1 MSGIHLTFDL
11 LAWIAGMTSGV
22 LVYRWRLGNSVEQ
35 FAVNV
40 GIPYFAS
47 LLIGA
52 IAGSYLL
59 GTLNLYFSGIP
70 GLGRSILGAIVGAI
84 LFIEIYKLNKGMNK
98 STGWLF
104 VIPLTVSIAVG
115 RVGCFLSGITDFTH
129 GNPSNLPWAVDFGDG
144 ILRHPVQL
152 YESIS
157 LLLFLLVALLLL
169 KYRQRQFITAG
180 FYLWVLVYASQRF
193 VWEFFKPYGPVI
205 WYLNIFHLICI
216 GLIIYSIIMLKDHRS
231 PIKY

>member
-1 MSGIHLTFDL
+1 M
-11 LAWIAGMTSGV
+11 ASGV

-35 FAVNV
+35 FAVSV

-59 GTLNLYFSGIP
+59 GTLNLYFTGIP

-115 RVGCFLSGITDFTH
+115 RIGCFLSGMTDFTY
-129 GNPSNLPWAVDFGDG
+129 GTPSSLPWARDYGDG

-157 LLLFLLVALLLL
+157 LLLFLLVVLLLL
-169 KYRQRQFITAG
+169 KYRLTKFIASG

-205 WYLNIFHLICI
+205 WHLNIFHLTSF
-216 GLIIYSIIMLKDHRS
+216 GLMIYSLIMLKGVQSERT
-231 PIKY
+231 